1 MAEAVQITLYLS
13 EADEWHHRP
22 LHIEIL
28 KMLENEG
35 VAGGT
40 VMRGVAGFTGKRG
53 IHTATLVDA
62 GGMLPLVVQFVD
74 TVEHVERVLPRLR
87 EMAPHRLITKQPVE
101 AYS

>member
-1 MAEAVQITLYLS
+1 MAEAAQITVYLS

-28 KMLENEG
+28 RMLEQEG

-62 GGMLPLVVQFVD
+62 GGLLPLVLQFVD
-74 TVEHVERVLPRLR
+74 TTEHVEVVLPKLR
-87 EMAPHRLITKQPVE
+87 EMAPHRLITRQPVE
-101 AYS
+101 RLS